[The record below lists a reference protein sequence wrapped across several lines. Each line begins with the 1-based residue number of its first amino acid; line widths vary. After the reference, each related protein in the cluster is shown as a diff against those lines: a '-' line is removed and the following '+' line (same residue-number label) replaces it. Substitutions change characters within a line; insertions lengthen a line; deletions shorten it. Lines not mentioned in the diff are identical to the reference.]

1 MRPASWAHF
10 ACIFPEAETAGEE
23 QADRA
28 WCSSSR
34 ERKGWRRSQGGAS
47 GREGGGGA
55 AALLLVLQQGFP
67 IIPDPQVE
75 LRVLG
80 TYFFR
85 YKLSCR
91 MYTRNFA

>member
-1 MRPASWAHF
+1 MRPAARLILSGYFH
-10 ACIFPEAETAGEE
+10 FPEAETAGEE

-55 AALLLVLQQGFP
+55 PAVLLVLQQGFP

-75 LRVLG
+75 LL
-80 TYFFR
+80 
-85 YKLSCR
+85 
-91 MYTRNFA
+91 A